1 MSKFGVLVS
10 AITFISCLQQA
21 AHAGTVLI
29 AGPEVDLT
37 IEDVVRTLSTVAPD
51 QRSGLTASPKK
62 LRGVMDSTYI
72 TKVLAHRARQN
83 KLQDDPEVAANIWH
97 KTQNIL
103 ASAQTNKILEDG
115 LSKAGDMET
124 AAKEHYLIDQK
135 NYVTPEEVEASHILL
150 KAEEG
155 QSDEVLLAETK
166 RIREEIVSGNITFE
180 DAAEKY
186 SKDSGSAARKGS
198 LGKFGKGRMV
208 KPFEETAFALEN
220 PGDISEPVKTRFGY
234 HLIRLDAKH
243 PPVQLSYDEVKDGI
257 IKGLMAKQRKE
268 IRETYLLEIRDEPK
282 VKLDQPA
289 IDAFLEN
296 PNGAK

>member
-1 MSKFGVLVS
+1 MSLNFVLGFLGLLVTQS
-10 AITFISCLQQA
+10 ASA
-21 AHAGTVLI
+21 STVLI
-29 AGPEVDLT
+29 DGPEVDLT
-37 IEDVVRTLSTVAPD
+37 VDDVSRTLSTVPPETRI
-51 QRSGLTASPKK
+51 QLEASPKK

-72 TKVLAHRARQN
+72 TKVLAHRARENNLQN
-83 KLQDDPEVAANIWH
+83 EPEVAADIWH

-115 LSKAGDMET
+115 LSKPADME
-124 AAKEHYLIDQK
+124 AAGKERYLIDQK
-135 NYVTPEEVEASHILL
+135 NYVTPEELEASHILV

-155 QSDEVLLAETK
+155 QSDEALLAETK

-180 DAAEKY
+180 NAAEKY

-198 LGKFGKGRMV
+198 LGKFGKGKMV
-208 KPFEETAFALEN
+208 KPFEDAAFALEK

-234 HLIRLDAKH
+234 HLIRLDASY
-243 PPVQLSYDEVKDGI
+243 PSVQRPYDEVKDEI
-257 IKGLMAKQRKE
+257 IKGLIAKQRKE

-296 PNGAK
+296 PNGTK